1 MISFDDFKFQ
11 GSEIDALRTR
21 ITEHRLVHAVLI
33 TGQPGTGKR
42 TLAELIAMALMCS
55 SDAEKPCGSC
65 EGCRLT
71 LAGEHPD
78 ITVIEKGSPIAQ
90 DVQKG
95 RATIPVEDIREMIR
109 ICNRYAYEGGNR
121 VVMIREADNMTPQ
134 AQNSLLKILEEPP
147 HNTYFLL
154 TTSHPEQLLTT
165 VRSRCRNIKLIP
177 WNDDYIQRTLTEAGI
192 EPALAEKAAKASYG
206 SIGNAF
212 RLSSDDTYWKKKDE
226 VMNAFFRNRSRS
238 EILNISTAWKD
249 QKATA
254 DQIFDI
260 AGDCVQQLMRYRL
273 YHDKVDYPEDFPAE
287 WQRFAENASLERFML
302 LSDAIINARK
312 QNISNVNFQ
321 AVIEQLLLT
330 FIGESD
336 LWVK

>member
-1 MISFDDFKFQ
+1 MISFDDFQLQ
-11 GSEIDALRTR
+11 GSEIDALRTH
-21 ITEHRLVHAVLI
+21 ISEHRLVHAVLI

-42 TLAELIAMALMCS
+42 TLANLIAVSLMCTA
-55 SDAEKPCGSC
+55 DTEKPCGRC
-65 EGCRLT
+65 EGCRLA

-78 ITVIEKGSPIAQ
+78 ITVIEKGTPLSQ

-121 VVMIREADNMTPQ
+121 AVIIREAENMTPQ

-147 HNTYFLL
+147 LNTYFLL
-154 TTSHPEQLLTT
+154 TTSHPEQILTT
-165 VRSRCRNIKLIP
+165 VRSRCRNVKLVP
-177 WNDDYIQRTLTEAGI
+177 WDEKFIRESLVRTGI
-192 EPALAEKAAKASYG
+192 EPAIAEKAARDSYG
-206 SIGNAF
+206 SIGKAI
-212 RLSSDDTYWKKKDE
+212 RLSNDDMYWKKKE
-226 VMNAFFRNRSRS
+226 AIMNAFFRNRSRS
-238 EILNISTAWKD
+238 EILNISTEWKD
-249 QKATA
+249 QKASA

-273 YHDKVDYPEDFPAE
+273 YHDTQEYPEDFPAE
-287 WQRFAENASLERFML
+287 WQRFAEDASLDRFML
-302 LSDAIINARK
+302 LSDAIISARK